1 MWLTGVD
8 ERRAW
13 ERSPEQWTEGRRAS
27 QGSAGHW
34 LVLSETGTPGRK
46 RGTGLMSHDL
56 CFQRVTCAGNRETR
70 WGLLQYPSEKD
81 GGLDQGGSGRTS
93 KKGSDS
99 GYILNIES
107 TGFLCCLFIKRVQGV
122 WPEQL
127 EEWGCH

>member
-1 MWLTGVD
+1 ML
-8 ERRAW
+8 
-13 ERSPEQWTEGRRAS
+13 
-27 QGSAGHW
+27 
-34 LVLSETGTPGRK
+34 ETGRPG
-46 RGTGLMSHDL
+46 GGYCSIL
-56 CFQRVTCAGNRETR
+56 
-70 WGLLQYPSEKD
+70 D